1 MMLFSQKLVISL
13 TLWTSVVLAL
23 VGSHSTELFV
33 IMILI
38 GILIARE
45 LSSVYIRPSIAY
57 KMDVFIQVG
66 IIAFIA
72 IVMRRILD
80 ILEII

>member
-1 MMLFSQKLVISL
+1 MLFSQKL
-13 TLWTSVVLAL
+13 TLLIAIWTGIVLLL
-23 VGSHSTELFV
+23 VGTHSTELFV

-57 KMDVFIQVG
+57 RLDVFIQVG
-66 IIAFIA
+66 IVVFTG

>member
-1 MMLFSQKLVISL
+1 MLFSQKLSLSMTIWTALVL
-13 TLWTSVVLAL
+13 TL
-23 VGSHSTELFV
+23 VGDHGTELFI

-45 LSSVYIRPSIAY
+45 LSSIYIKPSIAY
-57 KMDVFIQVG
+57 RMDIFIQVG

-80 ILEII
+80 ILEMI

>member
-1 MMLFSQKLVISL
+1 MLFSQKLALSMTI
-13 TLWTSVVLAL
+13 WTVLVLAL
-23 VGSHSTELFV
+23 VGGHSTELFV

-57 KMDVFIQVG
+57 RLDVFIQVG
-66 IIAFIA
+66 IVVFIA
-72 IVMRRILD
+72 IVMRRILS

>member
-1 MMLFSQKLVISL
+1 MLFSQKLALSMTI
-13 TLWTSVVLAL
+13 WTALVLAL
-23 VGSHSTELFV
+23 VGGHSTELFV

-57 KMDVFIQVG
+57 RLDVFIQVG
-66 IIAFIA
+66 IVVFIA
-72 IVMRRILD
+72 IVMRRILS